1 VKNDQSGKDLIED
14 ALLQPRAQTGTAMGT
29 AMGTVSSEENRHAR
43 VHEVHEA
50 HAHKILC
57 NALEKTLLRDKVSS
71 GDSVTDSVTDTV
83 TDTDTV
89 TVTWMLIGL
98 DGRMSKLCTHTSC
111 ASSDTISSTVSKLN
125 VLAADFDVGSI
136 CALVHRNCD
145 RDRDANV

>member
-1 VKNDQSGKDLIED
+1 
-14 ALLQPRAQTGTAMGT
+14 
-29 AMGTVSSEENRHAR
+29 MGTVSSEENRHAR

-125 VLAADFDVGSI
+125 VLAADFDVGSV
-136 CALVHRNCD
+136 CALVNRN
-145 RDRDANV
+145 RDRDANL